1 MTSLSWSLGLDRLG
15 WPTLTGPV
23 GKTWQ
28 LWPVT
33 WWQFEAFVAESRG
46 MSNSDYERVLA
57 RAEPKRP
64 GLGVAR
70 HDDAQVRGI
79 TAEEAREFAVWM
91 GRGWRLPMDAE
102 WRELAAAAARIKPE
116 PYVRQL
122 NAALLADLEPLQRRV
137 ASVFVSAAVAG
148 GSMVDMMQLG
158 RHAYEWV
165 SFDGGF
171 RLRGGNLPQSGVL
184 SFVGDALPIE
194 PLRGMVDALLPSA
207 GVRLVTTSTED
218 GQQ

>member
-33 WWQFEAFVAESRG
+33 WWQFEAFVAESRA
-46 MSNSDYERVLA
+46 MTNTDYERILA

-64 GLGVAR
+64 GLGAVR

-79 TAEEAREFAVWM
+79 TAEEAREFAAWM
-91 GRGWRLPMDAE
+91 GRGWHLPKDAE
-102 WRELAAAAARIKPE
+102 WRELLAAAARIEPE

-122 NAALLADLEPLQRRV
+122 NAALLADLDLLQRRV
-137 ASVFVSAAVAG
+137 ASVFLSTAVAG
-148 GSMVDMMQLG
+148 GSMVDTMLLG

-165 SFDGGF
+165 TTHRGF
-171 RLRGGNLPQSGVL
+171 GLRGANLRRSGVL
-184 SFVGDALPIE
+184 SFVGDAAPIE
-194 PLRGMVDALLPSA
+194 PLAGMLDALLPFA
-207 GVRLVTTSTED
+207 GVRLVRTSTQD